1 MRRLGSTIDMQRIP
15 DLENSPES
23 QLQFIDHGSA
33 VLKPK
38 MNRQAG
44 SYLLVTGWLDV
55 DAHNQGQAHEPTQ
68 ELLCLLET
76 DGATTGRML
85 PEKTGRQREG
95 RD

>member
-38 MNRQAG
+38 MNRPAG

-55 DAHNQGQAHEPTQ
+55 DAPWAKRMSPHRSCSASWKQTGLQQGG
-68 ELLCLLET
+68 CCS
-76 DGATTGRML
+76 
-85 PEKTGRQREG
+85 EKMGRQREG